1 MASSH
6 DGPDNPGEG
15 RIWQIRLTKTAKQM
29 LREITDRRIV
39 KKIVE
44 TIDRLKYEPEKQGTP
59 LVDDLI
65 GYRKVRAVG
74 QRYRVI
80 YTIEEDVVT
89 VFVVAVGLRKE
100 GSKDDVYALAK
111 KLLRRG
117 LLEPTQEDQGT

>member
-1 MASSH
+1 MASFEG
-6 DGPDNPGEG
+6 GPDNPGQG
-15 RIWQIRLTKTAKQM
+15 PAWQIRLTKTAKQM

-39 KKIVE
+39 QKIVE
-44 TIDRLKYEPEKQGTP
+44 TIDRLKYEPAKQGTP

-80 YTIEEDVVT
+80 YTIEEDIVT

-100 GSKDDVYALAK
+100 GGKDDIYALAK

-117 LLEPTQEDQGT
+117 LLEPTQEDQDT